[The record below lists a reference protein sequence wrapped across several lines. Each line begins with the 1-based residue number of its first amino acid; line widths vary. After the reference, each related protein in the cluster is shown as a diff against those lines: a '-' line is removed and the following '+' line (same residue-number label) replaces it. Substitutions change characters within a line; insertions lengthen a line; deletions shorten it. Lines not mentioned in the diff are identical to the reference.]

1 MLGERDSGG
10 NALRVVF
17 KLPNPTIKLLHGK
30 TCAAKIFKTRKKQDV
45 NNNKDIGNGTRA
57 KQQDTQQNTHT
68 HTHPYNSNNYR
79 KKNLTEPKTNSSL
92 KKAKTAKE
100 KKKNR

>member
-1 MLGERDSGG
+1 MLRGGGTAGG

-17 KLPNPTIKLLHGK
+17 KLSNPTIKLLHGK

-57 KQQDTQQNTHT
+57 KQQDTQQNTH
-68 HTHPYNSNNYR
+68 PYNSNNYR